1 MATKMTINRVS
12 TCQSAGTENYENFQT
27 GIGRRKRTLVQYDYR
42 HTDGELMSSRTGQV
56 ANGKGKE
63 GGQAMNEAGYQ
74 TLIVKFSEPITVLDG
89 MFDDAEAWGVDTL
102 KGWIDNYESSRF
114 TAIDSHTAVITSE
127 YNMECLK
134 EWLERCTPITEKTEF

>member
-1 MATKMTINRVS
+1 
-12 TCQSAGTENYENFQT
+12 
-27 GIGRRKRTLVQYDYR
+27 
-42 HTDGELMSSRTGQV
+42 MSSRTGQV

-63 GGQAMNEAGYQ
+63 GEQAMNEAGYQ
-74 TLIVKFSEPITVLDG
+74 PLIVKFSEPITVLDG